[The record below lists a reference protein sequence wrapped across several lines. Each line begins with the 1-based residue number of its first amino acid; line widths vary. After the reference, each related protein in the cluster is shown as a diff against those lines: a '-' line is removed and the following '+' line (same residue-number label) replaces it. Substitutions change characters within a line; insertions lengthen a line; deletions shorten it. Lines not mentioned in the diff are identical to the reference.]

1 LYAPQGVTPKP
12 ECADE
17 ARPGTAHANSAK
29 GGLWPDLRLAR
40 SMGTVPHPSQTHSL
54 PILEGL
60 TLAKAFG
67 GGEAT
72 HFNPACAEMID
83 RIVEPVVGEE
93 VIDVHREVNC
103 EGSRLDLLAVT
114 NERRVAVELQ
124 YGDAD
129 ASHLGRLVGWY
140 GPSVGATD
148 MVLVA
153 EGFPALLIDAVRNDR
168 LRDLALVQASAG
180 WNQGG
185 EMGVAFSIAASSV
198 VPESGSSEAEAAKNA
213 AHCESVRLLG
223 DALATHHLKDSDAK
237 YYIRLFPIKD
247 HCWAVV
253 RVRSSRVVVN
263 VGSSAKVDPEAVV
276 DDLDEDWVAKP
287 RSGLFLTVSREAE
300 SYSVNPDAVEA
311 IAQSIA
317 NLESSIHRA
326 VDCLI
331 ATVEADELD
340 ET

>member
-1 LYAPQGVTPKP
+1 MEP
-12 ECADE
+12 
-17 ARPGTAHANSAK
+17 
-29 GGLWPDLRLAR
+29 
-40 SMGTVPHPSQTHSL
+40 VPHSSQTQSL

-93 VIDVHREVNC
+93 VIDVHREVKC
-103 EGSRLDLLAVT
+103 ESSRLDLLAVT
-114 NERRVAVELQ
+114 SERRVAVELQ

-153 EGFPALLIDAVRNDR
+153 EGFPTLLVDAVRNDR

-185 EMGVAFSIAASSV
+185 EVAVAFSIVASSV
-198 VPESGSSEAEAAKNA
+198 VPESGSSEAEAAKQA
-213 AHCESVRLLG
+213 AHRESVRLLG

-237 YYIRLFPIKD
+237 HYIRLFPVMD
-247 HCWAVV
+247 HCWASVVV
-253 RVRSSRVVVN
+253 RSGRVVVN
-263 VGSSAKVDPEAVV
+263 VGSSAKVEPEAVI
-276 DDLDEDWVAKP
+276 DDLDEEWIAKP
-287 RSGLFLTVSREAE
+287 RSGLFLTVSREVE
-300 SYSVNPDAVEA
+300 SYSINPDAVEA

-317 NLESSIHRA
+317 DLEPSIQVA
-326 VDCLI
+326 IDGLI
-331 ATVEADELD
+331 ATVEADESD
-340 ET
+340 QS

>member
-1 LYAPQGVTPKP
+1 M
-12 ECADE
+12 
-17 ARPGTAHANSAK
+17 
-29 GGLWPDLRLAR
+29 PD
-40 SMGTVPHPSQTHSL
+40 PSQTYSL

-93 VIDVHREVNC
+93 VIDVHREVKC

-153 EGFPALLIDAVRNDR
+153 EGFPALLVDAVRNDR

-185 EMGVAFSIAASSV
+185 EVGVAFSIAASSV
-198 VPESGSSEAEAAKNA
+198 VRESGSSEAQAAKHA
-213 AHCESVRLLG
+213 AHYESVRLLG
-223 DALATHHLKDSDAK
+223 DALATHHLKDSGAK
-237 YYIRLFPIKD
+237 DYIRLFPIKD
-247 HCWAVV
+247 HCWAAV
-253 RVRSSRVVVN
+253 RMRSGRVVVN
-263 VGSSAKVDPEAVV
+263 VGSSAKADPEAVV
-276 DDLDEDWVAKP
+276 DDLDEEWIAKP

-300 SYSVNPDAVEA
+300 SYSINPDAVEA

-317 NLESSIHRA
+317 DLGPSIHKA
-326 VDCLI
+326 IDYLI
-331 ATVEADELD
+331 ATIEADDPD

>member
-1 LYAPQGVTPKP
+1 
-12 ECADE
+12 
-17 ARPGTAHANSAK
+17 
-29 GGLWPDLRLAR
+29 
-40 SMGTVPHPSQTHSL
+40 MPHSSQPHSL

-60 TLAKAFG
+60 TLAQAFG

-114 NERRVAVELQ
+114 NERRGAVELQ

-140 GPSVGATD
+140 GPSVCATD

-168 LRDLALVQASAG
+168 LRDLDLVQASAG

-185 EMGVAFSIAASSV
+185 EMGVAFSIAAQSSFF
-198 VPESGSSEAEAAKNA
+198 VP
-213 AHCESVRLLG
+213 
-223 DALATHHLKDSDAK
+223 
-237 YYIRLFPIKD
+237 
-247 HCWAVV
+247 
-253 RVRSSRVVVN
+253 
-263 VGSSAKVDPEAVV
+263 
-276 DDLDEDWVAKP
+276 
-287 RSGLFLTVSREAE
+287 TVLSP
-300 SYSVNPDAVEA
+300 N
-311 IAQSIA
+311 
-317 NLESSIHRA
+317 
-326 VDCLI
+326 
-331 ATVEADELD
+331 
-340 ET
+340 